1 MSEGGTDL
9 SALLERRSFLLAVHG
24 AVLGGG
30 VIASCGSSISVTT
43 TTQPGSIPTGSGT
56 GNLSYPVEA
65 TGKGNLVIVHNG
77 KTWSVNGTYASK
89 SVIGNFQPT
98 GSGASYNGSIGSNSL
113 SGIWSLPGN
122 LVTQET
128 PSQPV
133 SVKFDVR

>member
-1 MSEGGTDL
+1 MSDGGTDL
-9 SALLERRSFLLAVHG
+9 SGLLERRSFLLAVHG

-65 TGKGNLVIVHNG
+65 TGKGNLFEQ
-77 KTWSVNGTYASK
+77 SLSFSGTLGGLTLS
-89 SVIGNFQPT
+89 
-98 GSGASYNGSIGSNSL
+98 GSGNIPAQRFFPTSVAGTLG
-113 SGIWSLPGN
+113 GAPF
-122 LVTQET
+122 T
-128 PSQPV
+128 SQPV